1 MLKLLYIILTVDILA
16 LVFSF
21 FMLLSTSVAY
31 AVVFAAV
38 GLLGLVPILVLI
50 NHVESIEQLKNDVA
64 RLQSEVKRLSDTL
77 NGSSPLKEN
86 GAPVLIKNEPSR
98 AVWECVKC
106 GTVNKAGTN
115 LCANCNA
122 EYSPFVNPT
131 DNTDKKKKLS
141 RWVK

>member
-16 LVFSF
+16 LIFSF

-31 AVVFAAV
+31 DVVFAAV

-86 GAPVLIKNEPSR
+86 GAPVLMKNEP
-98 AVWECVKC
+98 
-106 GTVNKAGTN
+106 
-115 LCANCNA
+115 
-122 EYSPFVNPT
+122 
-131 DNTDKKKKLS
+131 
-141 RWVK
+141 